1 MDSNSFTD
9 LTHNSL
15 SSIEHQRDLR
25 IAKIQPLMD
34 LGQEPYAINSKRD
47 FNLFFLAFW
56 FRFVHNIG
64 LEEVVSSVAPYS
76 VEYFLYQVLFP
87 KSALDRAEEMVRV
100 KNFLKQS
107 GLDPYDE
114 KIMQAYDAEKI
125 SAAREH
131 FPMLSQLNTDQKI
144 DLLNA
149 FLVYTVSTKTPKSAF
164 VKNQTV
170 TLVGRVKS
178 KRVSGKIAFATVE
191 DESLP
196 AGFQFVFKS
205 DDLVA
210 KETFEMTYKEDD
222 KSQLNWDNLH
232 KGNIKVEV
240 RAINQDEPHRLYTE
254 LKPGQIIEYKNL
266 KTGEVFKKEVRTITK
281 HESIAEAFGHKF
293 DFKRVGVKDTSS
305 TENIRKWYKENVVE
319 GYLEKMETNGFV
331 AIELGEYNNSLDFE
345 GFKDLIDEGDY
356 IQATGMLDLSRSGEP
371 SMFVRSLQI
380 LTKALRPLPEKLEY
394 KDVESRYLNRVV
406 DFKSNTIDEDGLSVR
421 EMIRLK
427 SHFWQIWRTELLR
440 LDFLEVETPVF
451 EQIPGG
457 AEARPFK
464 TFHNQLDQ
472 DVFLR
477 ISLELPL
484 KRLIAGGFERVFE
497 IGRIFRNEGA
507 SPQHLQEYTQM
518 EFYWAYANY
527 RDCMTF
533 IQRVYRKLVSEVK
546 GTLEMV
552 DYNQNTINWGR
563 WADGETDK
571 TYETLNGWP
580 MIPFFDVVRKY
591 TGGTIDI
598 EGKNLEEL
606 RVIAAENKIAYQPT
620 DSISRLLDLIYKK
633 AARPKILN
641 PIFMILP
648 PVELEP
654 LAKRDSEFP
663 NLTQRFQVVAGSAE
677 LGKGFSELNNPL
689 DQRSRFEEQQAAKD
703 AGDEEAQSMDEDYLE
718 AMEYGMPPLTGFG
731 ISERLFSFILGKS
744 IKESVTFPAVRG
756 VEERR

>member
-1 MDSNSFTD
+1 MDSHSFIDETQG
-9 LTHNSL
+9 SL
-15 SSIEHQRDLR
+15 SSISHQRELR
-25 IAKIQPLMD
+25 IAKLEPLIAQ
-34 LGQEPYAINSKRD
+34 GQLPYAIHSKRD

-56 FRFVHNIG
+56 FRFVHTIG
-64 LEEVVSSVAPYS
+64 LEEVVSSVSPYS

-125 SAAREH
+125 SAAREC
-131 FPMLSQLNTDQKI
+131 FPFLSKLNTDQKI

-149 FLVYTVSTKTPKSAF
+149 FLLYMVNTKTPKAAF
-164 VKNQTV
+164 IKNQTV
-170 TLVGRVKS
+170 TLLGRVKS
-178 KRVSGKIAFATVE
+178 KRVSGRIAFTTVE

-196 AGFQFVFKS
+196 EGFQFVFKS
-205 DDLVA
+205 DDLV
-210 KETFEMTYKEDD
+210 KTEPFEMVYHDD
-222 KSQLNWDNLH
+222 DRSQLNFNKIFHGDVTHEL
-232 KGNIKVEV
+232 
-240 RAINQDEPHRLYTE
+240 RAVNKDEPHRVYTD
-254 LKPGQIIEYKNL
+254 LKPGQIIEYKNT
-266 KTGEVFKKEVRTITK
+266 KTGETILKEIRSITLF
-281 HESIAEAFGHKF
+281 ESVAEAFGHKF
-293 DFKRVGVKDTSS
+293 DFKKVGVKDTSS
-305 TENIRKWYKENVVE
+305 TENIRKWFKEFVKE
-319 GYLEKMETNGFV
+319 GYLEKMEQQGFV
-331 AIELGEYNNSLDFE
+331 VINFANYNNSLDFE
-345 GFKDLIDEGDY
+345 GLKNFIDEGDY
-356 IQATGMLDLSRSGEP
+356 IQATGMLDFSKTGEP
-371 SMFVRSLQI
+371 SIFVRNFSI
-380 LTKALRPLPEKLEY
+380 LTKALRPLPEKIDYSDLET
-394 KDVESRYLNRVV
+394 RYLNRVV
-406 DFKSNTIDEDGLSVR
+406 DLKSNTTDENGLSVR
-421 EMIRLK
+421 SMLRLK
-427 SHFWQIWRTELLR
+427 SLFWQIWRNELLR

-451 EQIPGG
+451 EQITGG

-507 SPQHLQEYTQM
+507 SPQHLQEYTQL
-518 EFYWAYANY
+518 EFYWAYADY
-527 RDCMTF
+527 TDCMKF
-533 IQRVYRKLVSEVK
+533 IQRVYRKLVTEIK
-546 GTLEMV
+546 GVLEMV
-552 DYNQNTINWGR
+552 DYNGNSINWGR
-563 WADGETDK
+563 WADGEADK

-580 MIPFFDVVRKY
+580 MIPFYDVVRKY
-591 TGGTIDI
+591 TNGMIDI

-606 RVIAAENKIAYQPT
+606 RVIAAENKIAYEPT
-620 DSISRLLDLIYKK
+620 DSIARLLDLIYKK
-633 AARPKILN
+633 TARTKIIN

-654 LAKRDSEFP
+654 LAKRDTEFP
-663 NLTQRFQVVAGSAE
+663 HLTQRFQVVAGSAE
-677 LGKGFSELNNPL
+677 LGKGFTELNDPI

-703 AGDEEAQSMDEDYLE
+703 AGDEEAQSMDEGYLE

-756 VEERR
+756 VEEGK